1 MTEVDSRN
9 TIFIEKDFPNRGS
22 LYSNTLCEYEKEG
35 VTQLTVPS
43 GRIETIF
50 TR

>member
-1 MTEVDSRN
+1 MIEVEFRN
-9 TIFIEKDFPNRGS
+9 AIFIEKDFPSRGS
-22 LYSNTLCEYEKEG
+22 LYSNTLCEYEEQG
-35 VTQLTVPS
+35 VTQLTAPS